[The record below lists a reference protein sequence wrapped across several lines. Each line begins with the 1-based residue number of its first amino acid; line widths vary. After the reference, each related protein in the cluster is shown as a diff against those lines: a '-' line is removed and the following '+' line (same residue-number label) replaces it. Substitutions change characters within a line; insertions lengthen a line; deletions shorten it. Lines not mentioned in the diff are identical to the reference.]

1 MVRRRKTYRA
11 TRVRRRMSAEQVA
24 DWIKQHPNATPGA
37 IANLQRHHTNAE
49 ESLWKGETFWKLYV
63 TDLVLSLIDDE
74 EQTPWWALFAV
85 DIVMEY
91 FGARNYTAFF
101 SVISALIAYRAA
113 RRWVTRDTLINIV
126 SGNFY

>member
-1 MVRRRKTYRA
+1 
-11 TRVRRRMSAEQVA
+11 MSAEQIE
-24 DWIKQHPNATPGA
+24 DWVKQNPYATQA
-37 IANLQRHHTNAE
+37 QMEKMQAHREKAVQAT
-49 ESLWKGETFWKLYV
+49 WKGDTFWKLYV

-91 FGARNYTAFF
+91 FEARNYATFF

-113 RRWVTRDTLINIV
+113 RRWITRDTLMNIIN
-126 SGNFY
+126 GDFY

>member
-1 MVRRRKTYRA
+1 
-11 TRVRRRMSAEQVA
+11 MSAEQVA
-24 DWIKQHPNATPGA
+24 DWIKQNPNATPGA
-37 IANLQRHHTNAE
+37 IANLQRHHTKAE
-49 ESLWKGETFWKLYV
+49 ESLWKGETFWTLYV

-91 FGARNYTAFF
+91 FGAKNYAAFF